1 MTANTFLGKLFFM
14 DRLAK
19 DLFLQFLNEKSI
31 ILVSVEKIKSDSRE
45 FLLPDSAKQKELL
58 LEDIV
63 NCMNGMY
70 FSADDFVLAIQQ
82 VFKRHNLVK

>member
-1 MTANTFLGKLFFM
+1 M

>member
-1 MTANTFLGKLFFM
+1 M

-63 NCMNGMY
+63 NFTNCIY
-70 FSADDFVLAIQQ
+70 FSAYDFVLAIQQ

>member
-1 MTANTFLGKLFFM
+1 M

-19 DLFLQFLNEKSI
+19 DLFLQFLKEKNI
-31 ILVSVEKIKSDSRE
+31 ILVSVEKIKSGSCE
-45 FLLPDSAKQKELL
+45 FLLPDSAMQKELL

-63 NCMNGMY
+63 DCMNGMY

>member
-1 MTANTFLGKLFFM
+1 M

-19 DLFLQFLNEKSI
+19 DLFLQFLNKKSI